1 MNCESTKT
9 YIKNDDGKF
18 IGLDNLDSLLSK
30 NKIDM
35 SLFCK
40 IDKNT
45 VSLTH
50 ELIIIYTLF
59 SNDGKRSSYI
69 IREPYCKRWVKGG

>member
-1 MNCESTKT
+1 MNCESIKT
-9 YIKNDDGKF
+9 YVKNDDGKF
-18 IGLDNLDSLLSK
+18 IGLDNLDFSLSK

-59 SNDGKRSSYI
+59 SNDGKQSSYI
-69 IREPYCKRWVKGG
+69 IREPIVKGG